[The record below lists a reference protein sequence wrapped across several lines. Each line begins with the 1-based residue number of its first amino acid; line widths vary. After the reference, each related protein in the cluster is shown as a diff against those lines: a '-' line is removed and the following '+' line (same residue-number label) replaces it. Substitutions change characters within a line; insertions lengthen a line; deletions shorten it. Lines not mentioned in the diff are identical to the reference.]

1 MLIRLFTALWQRLGY
16 LPLIGLHAIG
26 VTIGTLYW
34 LLPTRERRTTRI
46 NLSLC
51 FPELN
56 PSSSARLCRRHLQHM
71 GRSLMELSAV
81 WFRPLN
87 RVDSLVYDTIGEEH
101 LDRPSGQGLILL
113 LPHLGC
119 WEIIGL
125 LLPQREQVT
134 SLYRPPRNSEL
145 APLIKQARERSGAT
159 LVPTDNQGV
168 KRIYQTLQK
177 GGTTCILPDQQPSSD
192 RGAVFASFF
201 GQPALTMLLVNRL
214 ARKTGAKIVIGY
226 AERLSWGRG
235 FRIHYFPAPEGLD
248 HEDPVQAA
256 DALNLGL
263 EGAIQE
269 CPEQYQWSY
278 KRFRAQPD
286 QALSPYSKKSHP

>member
-1 MLIRLFTALWQRLGY
+1 MLIRLFTALWQRLGN

-26 VTIGTLYW
+26 VIIGTLYW
-34 LLPTRERRTTRI
+34 LLPTRERRTARI

-56 PSSSARLCRRHLQHM
+56 ESSSARLCRRHMQHM
-71 GRSLMELSAV
+71 GRSLMEFSAV

-87 RVDSLVYDTIGEEH
+87 KVTRLVYETSGEEH
-101 LDRPSGQGLILL
+101 LDRVPGQGLIVLM
-113 LPHLGC
+113 PHLGC
-119 WEIIGL
+119 WEIISL
-125 LLPQREQVT
+125 TLPQREQVT
-134 SLYRPPRNSEL
+134 SLYRPPRNTEL

-168 KRIYQTLQK
+168 RRIYQTLQQ
-177 GGTTCILPDQQPSSD
+177 GGTTCILPDQQPSST
-192 RGAVFASFF
+192 RGAAFAPFF

-235 FRIHYFPAPEGLD
+235 FHIRYFPAPEGLD
-248 HEDPVQAA
+248 HDDPQQAA
-256 DALNLGL
+256 EALNLGL
-263 EGAIQE
+263 EEAVNE

-278 KRFRAQPD
+278 KRFRTQPD
-286 QALSPYSKKSHP
+286 GALSPYSKKSRP

>member
-26 VTIGTLYW
+26 VLIGTAYW
-34 LLPTRERRTTRI
+34 LLPSRERRTTRI
-46 NLSLC
+46 NLALC
-51 FPELN
+51 FPHLDD
-56 PSSSARLCRRHLQHM
+56 SSRERLCRRHLQHM

-81 WFRPLN
+81 WFRPMNKVAGLIHET
-87 RVDSLVYDTIGEEH
+87 SGAEH
-101 LDRPSGQGLILL
+101 LERPSGQGMILL

-125 LLPQREQVT
+125 LLPLREQVT

-168 KRIYQTLQK
+168 KRIYQTLQQ
-177 GGTTCILPDQQPSSD
+177 GGTTCILPDQQPSST
-192 RGAVFASFF
+192 RGAVFAPFF

-214 ARKTGAKIVIGY
+214 ARKTGARIVIGY
-226 AERLSWGRG
+226 AQRLPWGRG
-235 FRIHYFPAPEGLD
+235 FHIHYFPAPEGLD
-248 HEDPVQAA
+248 HEDPGQAA
-256 DALNLGL
+256 KALNQGL
-263 EGAIQE
+263 EQAIGE